1 MKSVLTVAFVILDC
15 GPVFSG
21 VAWSEDGVV
30 KVTSFPSSAAVDIDS
45 FEEVNDVS

>member
-1 MKSVLTVAFVILDC
+1 MKRILTVAFAILDC

-21 VAWSEDGVV
+21 AAWSENGVL
-30 KVTSFPSSAAVDIDS
+30 KVTSFPSSAAVDIDG